1 MNILEI
7 VRAISNIVSEL
18 GYDGARTKDGS
29 PVEIGL
35 KREEGC
41 PIVDSR
47 VMDGFKVRF
56 SAGDLILTYHAE
68 IRLADIYKGDLEAEV
83 DQTIQDIVN
92 FIKKEF
98 RAATGKALTLTPVG
112 EVQVLAQ
119 NTSKVRYFV
128 TANKTFSIGGVE
140 GDPVRGPSKDS
151 VEASFKA
158 YLELP
163 AE

>member
-18 GYDGARTKDGS
+18 GYDGARMKDGS

-47 VMDGFKVRF
+47 VMDGFKV
-56 SAGDLILTYHAE
+56 
-68 IRLADIYKGDLEAEV
+68 
-83 DQTIQDIVN
+83 IQDIVN

-140 GDPVRGPSKDS
+140 VDPVRGPSKDS
-151 VEASFKA
+151 IEASFKA

-163 AE
+163 TE